1 MALHSSA
8 IFLFLLLFIYL
19 FFTATPMAKGG
30 SQAMGLIGAI
40 AASLHQNDR
49 NARSELRLRP
59 TPQLT
64 AAPDPKPTEQGQGL
78 NLQPHTS

>member
-1 MALHSSA
+1 
-8 IFLFLLLFIYL
+8 
-19 FFTATPMAKGG
+19 MAKGG

-78 NLQPHTS
+78 NLQPHTSYSDSFPLYHDRNSSAIFLES